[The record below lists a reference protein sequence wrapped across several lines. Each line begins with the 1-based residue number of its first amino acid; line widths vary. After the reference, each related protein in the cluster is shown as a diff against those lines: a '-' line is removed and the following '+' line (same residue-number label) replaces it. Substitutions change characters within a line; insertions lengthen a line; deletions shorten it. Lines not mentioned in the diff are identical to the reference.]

1 MDISKIRKAP
11 YNPRKMSKE
20 AKQALKSS
28 INTFNDISGITVNK
42 RTGNIVS
49 GNHRWE
55 EVTHEHGGPK
65 KLVLNHL
72 SGEYYSLD
80 TKSGV
85 HTGFLV
91 RVVDWDINKEKSANV
106 TANSS
111 LVMGEF
117 TSGLQDILGELK
129 VELNDDF
136 SALRLD
142 ELHIDLDLDDELD
155 LDDDLD
161 SAREHAEEKNR
172 MLPDAKGE
180 EASEVKEIRSVIK
193 VSAPSELRDEVKA
206 DIMEFLAK
214 KNYYN
219 DITIV

>member
-1 MDISKIRKAP
+1 
-11 YNPRKMSKE
+11 MSKE
-20 AKQALKSS
+20 AKQALKKS
-28 INTFNDISGITVNK
+28 IGTFNDISGITVNK

-55 EVTHEHGGPK
+55 EVTTEHGGPK

-72 SGEYYSLD
+72 TGEYYSLD
-80 TKSGV
+80 TKNGV

-91 RVVDWDINKEKSANV
+91 RVVDWDDAKEKSANV

-111 LVMGEF
+111 LVTGEF

-129 VELNDDF
+129 LDLNDDSF
-136 SALRLD
+136 SSLRLD

-155 LDDDLD
+155 LDDDL
-161 SAREHAEEKNR
+161 SNAREKAEEKNR

-180 EASEVKEIRSVIK
+180 EVSEVREVRSTIK
-193 VSAPSELRDEVKA
+193 VSAPSELKDEVKA

-214 KNYYN
+214 KEYYK